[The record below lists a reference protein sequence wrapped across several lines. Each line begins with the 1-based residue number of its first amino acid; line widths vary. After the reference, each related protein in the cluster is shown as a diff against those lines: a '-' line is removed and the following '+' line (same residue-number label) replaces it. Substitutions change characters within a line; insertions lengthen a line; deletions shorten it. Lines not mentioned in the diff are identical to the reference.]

1 MKTVHAAT
9 LLSLLLSTGVAAAQ
23 KAPSQAAAQ
32 ALFEEGR
39 RLMTAGRY
47 GDACPKLAESQRLD
61 PGAGTLLNLA
71 ACYEKNGQTASAW
84 ATYKETIS
92 EAEKSNR
99 REWAAKARQR
109 ALALEP
115 TLVKLSIVVPPS
127 ARSAGLV
134 IKRDG
139 SEVGAGEWGVAIPV
153 DPGSHNIEA
162 SAPGYKPWTTVAQ
175 AVRAKETATVSIP
188 QLERLPPATQ
198 AVATATPPA
207 RGPVGAAPLP
217 GPETPDG
224 APSGSTQRTLGF
236 VAGGVGVA
244 GLAVGAIFGLQA
256 MSARKDAE
264 PDCSSD
270 LARCNQKGLDAVD
283 DAKGKALISTVGFA
297 AGGAL
302 VATGLVLVLTAP
314 RNREASALTL
324 NFSPRGALLS
334 GGFQ

>member
-1 MKTVHAAT
+1 MVVAEGVGVGSTSSGVELHATSGAVIA
-9 LLSLLLSTGVAAAQ
+9 S
-23 KAPSQAAAQ
+23 APSKSPSPRRAGERT
-32 ALFEEGR
+32 EEIE
-39 RLMTAGRY
+39 TAGR
-47 GDACPKLAESQRLD
+47 AFLILPSCHEPPRSQRQN
-61 PGAGTLLNLA
+61 A
-71 ACYEKNGQTASAW
+71 
-84 ATYKETIS
+84 
-92 EAEKSNR
+92 
-99 REWAAKARQR
+99 
-109 ALALEP
+109 ALA
-115 TLVKLSIVVPPS
+115 
-127 ARSAGLV
+127 
-134 IKRDG
+134 
-139 SEVGAGEWGVAIPV
+139 
-153 DPGSHNIEA
+153 
-162 SAPGYKPWTTVAQ
+162 
-175 AVRAKETATVSIP
+175 
-188 QLERLPPATQ
+188 
-198 AVATATPPA
+198 
-207 RGPVGAAPLP
+207 
-217 GPETPDG
+217 ETPDG

-324 NFSPRGALLS
+324 NFSPSGALLS